1 MGRETAIISDSQK
14 SELINVTTVSSCP
27 IKFKIVNKG
36 AFMIRSDKLMQDSWV
51 CFFLRSRYFNLENFI
66 EKSNLVLT

>member
-1 MGRETAIISDSQK
+1 MGRETAIISDSEK

-51 CFFLRSRYFNLENFI
+51 CFFEGHAILILRILS
-66 EKSNLVLT
+66 SNVIWF